1 MNPLSTAASAFALIA
16 VVVTFGYGLA
26 CWVDPF
32 PRCRQCTGSG
42 RRRARLSR
50 SWRNCRACR
59 GTGHRLRLGRRA
71 ANVVRRLHQDAHH

>member
-1 MNPLSTAASAFALIA
+1 MNPLPTAASAFVLIGLF
-16 VVVTFGYGLA
+16 VTFGYILA

-32 PRCRQCTGSG
+32 PRCRTCTGSG

-50 SWRNCRACR
+50 NWRNCPRCR
-59 GTGHRLRLGRRA
+59 GTGRRLRLGRRA